1 MPNCRGES
9 LRTAVIPPAEE
20 TTSSPL
26 EMKPACREPDGSRDV
41 PRDVPDGVALA
52 LKRTEYPEYGSH
64 LDTRKGQVDS
74 LREKKD
80 LTSMQYREAGT
91 DQHSKCGQGS

>member
-1 MPNCRGES
+1 
-9 LRTAVIPPAEE
+9 
-20 TTSSPL
+20 
-26 EMKPACREPDGSRDV
+26 MKPACREPDGSRDV

-74 LREKKD
+74 LREEKD
-80 LTSMQYREAGT
+80 LTSMQCKEPGT
-91 DQHSKCGQGS
+91 DQLISTFGSSKYNRSLVFFVPYCMR